1 MTTRDPMRWHVVVPV
16 KARSASKTRLA
27 PDRRRPQ
34 LALAFAIDTM
44 DAVAACSVVQSL
56 VVVTDDAEVAAA
68 ARGLGATVVGELD
81 DPAVTG
87 FARLNAALRYG
98 VAQAHLDAVPTA
110 ALTADLP
117 ALQPDELTRALA
129 AASAHRRAFVPD
141 HEGSGTSMLTAV
153 RGRALGPE
161 FGIASAS
168 AHERSGAVR
177 LDLVD
182 VPGLRLDVDWQHDL
196 LAVRRLRCGPATRR
210 ILAEDVMA
218 SDEQPLNGTGRGMR
232 PGPS

>member
-27 PDRRRPQ
+27 PDERRPQ
-34 LALAFAIDTM
+34 LALAFAVDTM
-44 DAVAACSVVQSL
+44 AAVSACPVVESL
-56 VVVTDDAEVAAA
+56 IVVTDDRHVSAA
-68 ARGLGATVVGELD
+68 ARAVGAMVVHELD

-98 VAQAHLDAVPTA
+98 VAQAHVQTAAVA

-129 AASAHRRAFVPD
+129 AASEHQRAFVPD
-141 HEGSGTSMLTAV
+141 HEGTGTSMLTALH
-153 RGRALGPE
+153 GGALSPE
-161 FGIASAS
+161 FGLSSAA
-168 AHERSGAVR
+168 AHERAGAVR
-177 LDLVD
+177 LDLSD

-196 LAVRRLRCGPATRR
+196 LAVRELRCGPATRAVLR
-210 ILAEDVMA
+210 LRRDR
-218 SDEQPLNGTGRGMR
+218 L
-232 PGPS
+232 PSK